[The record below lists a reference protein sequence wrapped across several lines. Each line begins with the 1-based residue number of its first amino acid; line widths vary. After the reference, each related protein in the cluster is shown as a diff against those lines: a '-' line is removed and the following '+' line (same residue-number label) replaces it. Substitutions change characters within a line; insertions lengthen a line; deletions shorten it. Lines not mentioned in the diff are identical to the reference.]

1 MYSDEFLARMRD
13 KLLNEKQEVIKK
25 IEIYSQDEEPM
36 DNPDLDDLGND
47 AVEDIIE
54 EKVIEAHK
62 QILTKIDA
70 ALERM
75 NKGTYG
81 LCDETQEYIPENLL
95 EKVPW
100 AHTCK
105 NQK

>member
-13 KLLNEKQEVIKK
+13 KLLNEKQEVLKK
-25 IEIYSQDEEPM
+25 IEAFSQDEEPI
-36 DNPDLDDLGND
+36 DNPNFDDLGND

-54 EKVIEAHK
+54 EKVIKAHE
-62 QILTKIDA
+62 QILKKIDA

-75 NKGTYG
+75 DQGTYG
-81 LCDETQEYIPENLL
+81 FCDDTQEYIPENLL

-100 AHTCK
+100 AHTYK
-105 NQK
+105 AQK